1 MKNLSS
7 STVIGNKR
15 KLPYSASQDGNVV
28 NTTIRNTA
36 EDYMMGQTFDNRNDK
51 GTTCNTNYKQLTGS
65 ERSQSYSL
73 GISRPNITQESDP
86 QVVICRDLS
95 QDFDEVMESEVQS
108 VQYDDCGDPSYSC
121 EHCSATF
128 WKNNDKDSIHVE
140 VVSDIKKVLDEN
152 NVLVQSFRN
161 AKTHIQANPR
171 VEIKMRLIDKRNKDA
186 RTYNLPTASEVAALI
201 LGDLEPTMGQ
211 RDILVETR
219 SGLLKRISELHPSY
233 LPLQYPLLFPY
244 GEDGY
249 REDIQRC
256 KDSNNKSNSRVRI
269 TAREFFSFRMHE
281 RPGELST
288 LLFSKRLFQQFLVDA
303 YTMVETGRLIYIRN
317 NQKSLRCE
325 AYKGLSDALTRG
337 EIDPSTQGKRIIL
350 PSSFTGG
357 AKYMVQNYQD
367 AMAICRWIG
376 YPNLFITFTCNPKWP
391 EIERYLGKRD
401 LKAEDRPD
409 IVCRIFKMKLDDLIK
424 DLRTG
429 ELFGTVRAVIY
440 TIEFQKRGLPHAH
453 ILLFLANNDR
463 NAGCNFIDKMIAA
476 EIPDKEVDQEYYK
489 CVEEFMVH
497 GPCGNVRKQ
506 SPCMVNGRC
515 SKHFPKKFVDSS
527 TFDKDGYPIYR
538 RRDDGNDRVTA
549 EFYKST
555 SDSNRNEVID
565 EINMYYDCRYISACE
580 ATWRLFS
587 FEVQF
592 RTPAVERLSFH
603 LPDCQTIIFE
613 DDDPVDNVLMRETIG
628 QSMFNGWFEAN
639 KRFPEAK
646 LLTYIEMPTK
656 FVWKKDIREWSPR
669 KKGFVIG
676 RIFYVPPGTG
686 ELYYLRCL
694 LNIVRGPTSFEEIR
708 FFNGIQYTSFRDAC
722 YARGLLDDDKEYIDA
737 IKEASDWSSAHSMRK
752 LFVTLLTSNSF
763 NRPEIV
769 WKEVLDYLSEDV
781 QYNQRIFLSIPELSY
796 DRVVLADESDRFVS
810 QLTEEQRG
818 VYDTIIG
825 DVSSNKGEIV
835 INVASSGIASLL
847 LPGGRTAH
855 SRFAILI
862 NINEDST
869 CNIKPDSDLAE
880 LISKA
885 KLIIWDEA
893 PMMHKHYFEALDRT
907 MRDLLRF
914 TNPASERY
922 TFGGKTVV
930 LGGDFRQILPVI
942 PKGSRQDIVSS
953 TINSSYLWESC
964 TILRLTKN
972 LRLEN
977 MENAEE
983 KQQVEQFSKWIA
995 SIGDGTAGAS
1005 NEDCPEVVIPNEML
1019 LSSNG
1024 DPIATIVESTFP
1036 MFQNGSC
1043 DNSFLESRAI
1053 LAPTLDVVN
1062 AINDYM
1068 SSMHEAESRTYLS
1081 CDSVCKTDNGSGVLA
1096 DVHTPEFLNGLKA
1109 SGIPNHS
1116 LTLKVGSPVMLL
1128 RNIDHSLGLCN
1139 GTKLVVTRLS
1149 EHVIEAK
1156 IMSGSHSGTRVLVPR
1171 LSMTPSDPR
1180 LPFKFSR
1187 RQFPLMLSYAMTIN
1201 KSQGQTLSHMGLL
1214 LKKLV
1219 FVHGQFGEDL
1229 LAVRQRGGA
1238 PSGAAYSDGGPP
1250 SERLAATA
1258 ADERRRRSGV
1268 LQRLQAVD
1276 GGGRASRRWAVD
1288 GSGGVRRRWSCATAV
1303 EVSDNS
1309 GGLRG
1314 GVEILG
1320 KYGLKLGVYGFIKNP
1335 ITSVIYSN
1343 RRCRFE
1349 NIIWRD
1355 TTSAKLLADV
1365 VSRPGA
1371 DLICDTT
1378 SANLLANVVSR
1389 WD

>member
-1 MKNLSS
+1 MKKLSS

-36 EDYMMGQTFDNRNDK
+36 EDYMMGQTSDNRTDK
-51 GTTCNTNYKQLTGS
+51 GTTCNTNYKQLTGSENSTYIGTITGTPKNRFNVTLRSKNSLPLSDITNCNRTIRSKKIKGSLTLTEVSTIDNNVNAHKWS

-108 VQYDDCGDPSYSC
+108 VYLNLQRIL
-121 EHCSATF
+121 F
-128 WKNNDKDSIHVE
+128 KRKNNDKDSIHVE

-171 VEIKMRLIDKRNKDA
+171 VEIKMRLIGKRNKDA

-201 LGDLEPTMGQ
+201 VGDLEPTMGQ

-303 YTMVETGRLIYIRN
+303 YTMVETRRLIYIRN

-357 AKYMVQNYQD
+357 ARYMVQNYQD

-376 YPNLFITFTCNPKWP
+376 
-391 EIERYLGKRD
+391 KRD
-401 LKAEDRPD
+401 LKAEDKPD
-409 IVCRIFKMKLDDLIK
+409 IVCQIFKMKLDDLIK
-424 DLRTG
+424 GLRTG

-497 GPCGNVRKQ
+497 GPCRNVRKQ

-527 TFDKDGYPIYR
+527 TFDEDGYPIYR
-538 RRDDGNDRVTA
+538 QRDDGRFVMKSGIQLDNRFVVPHNRYLLLKYRAHMNVEWCNQSRSIKYLFKYVNKGNDRVTA

-555 SDSNRNEVID
+555 SDSNGNEVID

-639 KRFPEAK
+639 KR
-646 LLTYIEMPTK
+646 
-656 FVWKKDIREWSPR
+656 
-669 KKGFVIG
+669 
-676 RIFYVPPGTG
+676 
-686 ELYYLRCL
+686 
-694 LNIVRGPTSFEEIR
+694 
-708 FFNGIQYTSFRDAC
+708 DAC

-737 IKEASDWSSAHSMRK
+737 IKEASYWSSAHSMRK

-763 NRPEIV
+763 NRPETV

-781 QYNQRIFLSIPELSY
+781 QYNQRIFLSIPDLVLTNEEKENLTLIELEKLLQVYNKSLKDFPPMPTPRVASTRLNGNRLLFEELSY

-825 DVSSNKGEIV
+825 DVSSNKGGLFFVYGYGGTGKTFLWKTLSATLRSQGEIV

-855 SRFAILI
+855 LRFAIPI

-869 CNIKPDSDLAE
+869 CNIKPGSDLAE

-885 KLIIWDEA
+885 NLIIWDEA
-893 PMMHKHYFEALDRT
+893 PMMHKRCFEALDRT

-964 TILRLTKN
+964 TVLRLTKN

-983 KQQVEQFSKWIA
+983 KQQVEQFAKWIA

-1024 DPIATIVESTFP
+1024 DPITTIVESTFP

-1062 AINDYM
+1062 AVNDYM

-1139 GTKLVVTRLS
+1139 GTRLVVTRLS

-1156 IMSGSHSGTRVLVPR
+1156 IMSGNHSGTRVLVPR

-1180 LPFKFSR
+1180 LPFK
-1187 RQFPLMLSYAMTIN
+1187 
-1201 KSQGQTLSHMGLL
+1201 
-1214 LKKLV
+1214 LV
-1219 FVHGQFGEDL
+1219 EDNFL
-1229 LAVRQRGGA
+1229 
-1238 PSGAAYSDGGPP
+1238 
-1250 SERLAATA
+1250 
-1258 ADERRRRSGV
+1258 
-1268 LQRLQAVD
+1268 
-1276 GGGRASRRWAVD
+1276 
-1288 GSGGVRRRWSCATAV
+1288 
-1303 EVSDNS
+1303 
-1309 GGLRG
+1309 
-1314 GVEILG
+1314 
-1320 KYGLKLGVYGFIKNP
+1320 
-1335 ITSVIYSN
+1335 
-1343 RRCRFE
+1343 
-1349 NIIWRD
+1349 
-1355 TTSAKLLADV
+1355 
-1365 VSRPGA
+1365 
-1371 DLICDTT
+1371 
-1378 SANLLANVVSR
+1378 
-1389 WD
+1389 